1 VKLKKINSWIT
12 LIANL
17 GIVGGL
23 VFLGYETQQN
33 TVQLRAE
40 ASYSIN
46 EALSTLNSAI
56 YNDPVLAD
64 IVVRGEKQLSSLN
77 PTEQQQFIVFQ
88 FDRINLAIHVEALE
102 KDGLSEIHFPYVD
115 FLVQEFQRKPGLQ
128 QFLVLVEDEWVGAR
142 ELYERL
148 RTKNE

>member
-1 VKLKKINSWIT
+1 MKLKKINSWIT